1 MLSFRPMVSTI
12 DINGLKKT
20 EYSNTE
26 LENFYCKGKVR
37 ENFEMLGG

>member
-1 MLSFRPMVSTI
+1 MLSFRPKVSTI

-26 LENFYCKGKVR
+26 LEIFIVKEK
-37 ENFEMLGG
+37 